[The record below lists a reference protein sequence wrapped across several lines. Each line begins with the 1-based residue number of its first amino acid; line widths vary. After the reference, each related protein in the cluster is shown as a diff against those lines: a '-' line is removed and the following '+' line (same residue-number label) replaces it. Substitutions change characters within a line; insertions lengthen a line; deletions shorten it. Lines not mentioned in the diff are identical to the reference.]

1 MFKIWISF
9 YLLISRFFRGKK
21 KKKTVPFQVTTFAS
35 NRANCALTMLLGN
48 TLIPDFVIKNS

>member
-21 KKKTVPFQVTTFAS
+21 KKK
-35 NRANCALTMLLGN
+35 NCT
-48 TLIPDFVIKNS
+48 IPSYNICIQQS